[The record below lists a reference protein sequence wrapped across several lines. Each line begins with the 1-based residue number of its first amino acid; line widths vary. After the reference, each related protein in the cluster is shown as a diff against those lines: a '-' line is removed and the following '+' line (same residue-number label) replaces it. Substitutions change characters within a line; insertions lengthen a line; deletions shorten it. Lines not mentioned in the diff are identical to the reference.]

1 MLSHL
6 KIWKT
11 EAGIIIPCKCEPLSS
26 NMESRFVMVLIIT
39 REALEIHMFVLYYP
53 WRTQENFENTQV
65 IYLKVIFT
73 ATHNLESFI
82 SW

>member
-1 MLSHL
+1 
-6 KIWKT
+6 
-11 EAGIIIPCKCEPLSS
+11 
-26 NMESRFVMVLIIT
+26 MESRFVMVLIIT

-82 SW
+82 S